1 MTEEEARH
9 WLRVEKKTLSISV
22 LQKAHRIALLK
33 HHPDKGGSNQD
44 FVLVAEAFEILKTI
58 VANHSDYIP
67 RRDFNDPYVNEWRKK
82 MEDSARNGDVSDQK
96 IIHLWRVTPGVGWPP
111 IEDPDGATP
120 GIREAGVE
128 KGVPKQKNQK
138 HIREKQKLKSH
149 NNPGMNTNA
158 VTGKRKR
165 RVKQPREDQ
174 EERDKLPRTPKTN
187 VCPVCQKLKGP
198 GRPTKEQ
205 WYCPD
210 HCPECDQT
218 HNKQ

>member
-1 MTEEEARH
+1 MARLTEEEARH
-9 WLRVEKKTLSISV
+9 WLGVEKETLSISV
-22 LQKAHRIALLK
+22 LQKAHRIARLK
-33 HHPDKGGSNQD
+33 HHPDKGGRNQD
-44 FVLVAEAFEILKTI
+44 FVLVAEAFEILRTI
-58 VANHSDYIP
+58 VASHSDYIP
-67 RRDFNDPYVNEWRKK
+67 RRDFNDPYVNAWRKK

-111 IEDPDGATP
+111 IEDPDGAT
-120 GIREAGVE
+120 REAGVE
-128 KGVPKQKNQK
+128 EGVPKQTKNTTQMN
-138 HIREKQKLKSH
+138 KLKDH

-165 RVKQPREDQ
+165 RVKQPREGQ
-174 EERDKLPRTPKTN
+174 EERDKLPRAPKTN

-205 WYCPD
+205 WYCP
-210 HCPECDQT
+210 ECDQT